1 LPDINFMDLDSL
13 PACMDSL
20 APLTLRRQNDNRL
33 APICLRQ
40 YVSCMTEKLTI
51 AIAQINQRV
60 GDLSGNA
67 AAMLE
72 WRAKAA
78 QADLIVFPEQQLI
91 GYPAEDLVLKP
102 EFAKRAAIE
111 LDVLAKATADGG
123 PAMLVGSIFADGGAL
138 YNGVAMLDGG
148 VIVAV
153 RYKHELPNYGTFDE
167 KRIFA
172 HGPLPTP
179 VEFRG
184 VKLGLPICE
193 DGWLPAVCGHL
204 KGMGAELFISVNGS
218 PYEIDKDDR
227 REFVVFASR
236 VKQTGLPLIVLNRVG
251 GQDELVFDGCSFVLN
266 ADGSTAHRLPDWEE
280 ALVITNWHRSETGW
294 ICESGALAK
303 WEEHPADIY
312 SAMVLSLRD
321 YVERNR
327 FPGVVLGLSGGID
340 SAICAAIAADALGPE
355 RVWCVMLPSRYTSQ
369 ESLDDAAEC
378 AALIG
383 CKLDTI
389 PINPAVMAFDE
400 MLSGSF
406 ADVEVDITE
415 ENVQSRIRGVTLMA
429 LSNKFGHM
437 LLTTGNKSEM
447 SVGYATIYG
456 DMAGGYNPLKDA
468 YKMTVF
474 AISEWRNDH
483 RPRIGLG
490 SEGPVIPLNIIKK
503 PPSAELRPDQKDS
516 DSLPPYPVLDNILL
530 GLVEQEASV
539 DDLVARGHD
548 RDIVVRIERLLYIAE
563 YKRRQAPPGTKLG
576 TRNFGR
582 DRRYPI
588 TNAFR
593 SG

>member
-1 LPDINFMDLDSL
+1 
-13 PACMDSL
+13 
-20 APLTLRRQNDNRL
+20 
-33 APICLRQ
+33 
-40 YVSCMTEKLTI
+40 MTNKLTI
-51 AIAQINQRV
+51 AMAQINQRV
-60 GDLSGNA
+60 GDLKGNA

-72 WRAKAA
+72 WRAKAQA
-78 QADLIVFPEQQLI
+78 ADADLDLVVYPEQQLI
-91 GYPAEDLVLKP
+91 GYPAEDLVLKTA
-102 EFAKRAAIE
+102 FQMRAAEE
-111 LDVLAKATADGG
+111 LENLAKATADSG
-123 PAMLVGSIFADGGAL
+123 PAMLVGSIFMHGGAL
-138 YNGVAMLDGG
+138 YNGVALLDGG
-148 VIVAV
+148 QIAAV

-172 HGPLPTP
+172 SGPLPKP
-179 VEFRG
+179 VLFRG
-184 VKLGLPICE
+184 VQLGLPICE
-193 DGWLPAVCGHL
+193 DSWLPAVCGHL
-204 KGMGAELFISVNGS
+204 KDQGAELLISVNGS

-236 VKQTGLPLIVLNRVG
+236 VKQTGLPLLFLNRVG

-266 ADGSTAHRLPDWEE
+266 SDGTTARRLPDWQE
-280 ALVITNWHRSETGW
+280 AMEITHWHRGDTGW
-294 ICESGALAK
+294 VCAPGAITK
-303 WEEHPADIY
+303 WQDHPADIY
-312 SAMVLSLRD
+312 CAMLLSLRD

-355 RVWCVMLPSRYTSQ
+355 RVWCVMLPSRYTGQ
-369 ESLDDAAEC
+369 LSLDLAAEC
-378 AALIG
+378 AKMIG
-383 CKLDTI
+383 CKLDTV
-389 PINPAVMAFDE
+389 PISPAVDAFDE

-406 ADVEVDITE
+406 ADKEVDITE

-474 AISEWRNDH
+474 AISEWRNKH
-483 RPRIGLG
+483 KPAIGLG
-490 SEGPVIPLNIIKK
+490 PDGPVIPQAIITR

-516 DSLPPYPVLDNILL
+516 DSLPPYPVLDDILM
-530 GLVEQEASV
+530 GLVEQELSV
-539 DDLVARGHD
+539 DEVAARGHD
-548 RDIVVRIERLLYIAE
+548 RDTVIRIERLLYIAE

-576 TRNFGR
+576 SRNFGR

>member
-1 LPDINFMDLDSL
+1 
-13 PACMDSL
+13 
-20 APLTLRRQNDNRL
+20 
-33 APICLRQ
+33 
-40 YVSCMTEKLTI
+40 MTDTLTI
-51 AIAQINQRV
+51 ALAQINQRV
-60 GDLSGNA
+60 GDLKGNA
-67 AAMLE
+67 DAMLE
-72 WRAKAA
+72 WRRKSA
-78 QADLIVFPEQQLI
+78 QNGAGAVDLVLFPEQQLI

-102 EFAKRAAIE
+102 AFQDAAAAE
-111 LDVLAKATADGG
+111 LQRLAAATADGG
-123 PAMLVGSIFADGGAL
+123 PAMLVGSILKEADGL
-138 YNGVAMLDGG
+138 YNIVALLDGG
-148 VIVAV
+148 KVVAI
-153 RYKHELPNYGTFDE
+153 RKKHELPNYGTFDE
-167 KRIFA
+167 KRIFTS
-172 HGPLPTP
+172 GPLPEP

-193 DGWLPAVCGHL
+193 DGWLPTVVSHL
-204 KGMGAELFISVNGS
+204 KAQGAELLISVNGS

-227 REFVVFASR
+227 RLEQVFAAR
-236 VKQTGLPLIVLNRVG
+236 VAETGLPLIFLNRVG

-266 ADGSTAHRLPDWEE
+266 GDGAATHRLPDWEE
-280 ALVITNWHRSETGW
+280 HLRITRWTREEAGW
-294 ICESGALAK
+294 ICEGGDLVE
-303 WEEHPADIY
+303 WEDHPADIY
-312 SAMVLSLRD
+312 SAMVLALRD

-355 RVWCVMLPSRYTSQ
+355 RVWCVMLPSRFTGQ
-369 ESLDDAAEC
+369 MSLDLASEC
-378 AALIG
+378 AGMIG

-389 PINPAVMAFDE
+389 PISPAVDAFDA

-406 ADVEVDITE
+406 ADKDVDITE

-474 AISEWRNDH
+474 AISRWRNKH
-483 RPRIGLG
+483 RCRIGLG
-490 SEGPVIPLNIIKK
+490 PDGPVIPEAIITR

-516 DSLPPYPVLDNILL
+516 DSLPEYRQLDDILL
-530 GLVEQEASV
+530 GLVEQELSV
-539 DDLVARGHD
+539 DEVTARGHP
-548 RDIVVRIERLLYIAE
+548 REVVERIERLLYIAE
-563 YKRRQAPPGTKLG
+563 YKRRQAPPGVKLG